1 MLISIVQVHALIL
14 YMIEKNM
21 KFQQKKNLNHIVQD
35 GYYIYLNLRRNNMR
49 FNYFTDNILRNLYNR
64 R

>member
-1 MLISIVQVHALIL
+1 
-14 YMIEKNM
+14 M

-49 FNYFTDNILRNLYNR
+49 FNYSTDNILRNLYNR